1 MEMTRERYQSAQEEK
16 KQLTLKVEELERLEI
31 RGSLAFFNIP
41 FLLFF
46 QGIETASVLFQFPTC
61 LQDSV
66 HLPIP
71 QGSLISSY
79 PLRVICFCSST
90 CCECC

>member
-1 MEMTRERYQSAQEEK
+1 MEMTRERYQATQEEK
-16 KQLTLKVEELERLEI
+16 RQLTLKVEELERLEI
-31 RGSLAFFNIP
+31 LGCLAFFNLP
-41 FLLFF
+41 FPLFL

-66 HLPIP
+66 YLLIP

-79 PLRVICFCSST
+79 PLRVICFCRST